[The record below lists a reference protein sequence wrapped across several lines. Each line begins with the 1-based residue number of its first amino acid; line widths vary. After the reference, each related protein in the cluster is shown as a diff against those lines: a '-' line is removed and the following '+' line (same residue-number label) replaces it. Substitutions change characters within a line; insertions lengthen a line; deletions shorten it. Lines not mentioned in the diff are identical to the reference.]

1 MTLSTYTPF
10 EAVDVEIENLFFP
23 NFSMSSQRQLN
34 GWLLSVLMASNYI
47 LLTIAYPQNEIYSKR
62 LQSLNGYS
70 SSNQEFS
77 PVYKHDES
85 QETGRK
91 LAVKPNA
98 SKKVA
103 LDDIDADLDTNQ
115 IQEAP
120 NGFSWSNMLSTF
132 LNMFFS
138 GGNIAPSKSDDI
150 ENSGGF
156 AGSPWANVISM
167 GLKIINALLG
177 GGAPSDGIDK
187 VDNGGSPMQGILA
200 AVLSSVLGT
209 KDPEQVNSM
218 AKQAGEFIQI
228 VMNLL
233 DALKTSFSHRS
244 LTARSLGKRDS
255 VSDAAVAG
263 ISMLKGYVRTYRNT
277 DEQCLQRYMCEANNE
292 CIREIGGS
300 SIFCQLGSYATSYL
314 LDRTSDSKFENI
326 YDAGRRGRSGL
337 DCSQL
342 YLECN
347 EV

>member
-1 MTLSTYTPF
+1 
-10 EAVDVEIENLFFP
+10 
-23 NFSMSSQRQLN
+23 MSSQRQLN

-187 VDNGGSPMQGILA
+187 VDNGGSPMQ
-200 AVLSSVLGT
+200 
-209 KDPEQVNSM
+209 
-218 AKQAGEFIQI
+218 FIQI